1 MWVRARTHAPLP
13 PDNQIPGALLP
24 EVMDTKPPKLLQEF
38 DRACSHNLTQQPSPL
53 LSSPLRSPLWAHEE
67 QRGSCRW
74 LYKLPTRHNFLG
86 GTVITHAAWG
96 PASLE
101 DYFTAK
107 NLINTYFFF
116 RLFLVHVEGVGQCFL
131 TRRWQRRSIL
141 TTPSLWYKL
150 CHQQWPPWFQ

>member
-1 MWVRARTHAPLP
+1 MWVRACTHAPLP

-74 LYKLPTRHNFLG
+74 QYKLPTRYNMKAAQWWSHGKVREVTVGWVFLKKRSG
-86 GTVITHAAWG
+86 GIQSEIIALVER
-96 PASLE
+96 SLS
-101 DYFTAK
+101 DYVFKTCFPC
-107 NLINTYFFF
+107 LISEQGNSF
-116 RLFLVHVEGVGQCFL
+116 
-131 TRRWQRRSIL
+131 SIHWSQL
-141 TTPSLWYKL
+141 LIDFCL
-150 CHQQWPPWFQ
+150 RAL